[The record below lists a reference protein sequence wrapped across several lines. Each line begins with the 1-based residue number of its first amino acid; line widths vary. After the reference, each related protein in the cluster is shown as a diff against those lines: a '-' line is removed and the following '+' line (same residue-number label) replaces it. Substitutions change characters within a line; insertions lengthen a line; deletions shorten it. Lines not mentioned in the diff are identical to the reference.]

1 MGLEVSD
8 EARVVMRFGR
18 AEVHPLRRELSVDGT
33 PVRIGDR
40 AFDLLLALIER
51 RGELVTK
58 DELLARVWPGLVV
71 EDINLSVQVSALRKA
86 LGAERDNLKTISGR
100 GYRFVAEVAIVAPG
114 ATGATAVLSG
124 PVSAAA
130 DRTNLPALNSELIGR
145 EADVQEVIALMSDR
159 RLVTLSGPGG
169 IGKTRLGL
177 DVARRLLPRFPDG
190 AWLAELG
197 PLSDPAL
204 VPATVATALG
214 IQVGGGIVSAERVA
228 AALGLRQVLLV
239 LDNCEH
245 LVGAAAAMT
254 EALLRASPVAS
265 VIATSREPLRAEGEC
280 VYQVPPLAVPD
291 SDVAADD
298 DVMRHGAV
306 QLFVARAR
314 AAQPHFTAD
323 RVNGVLAAAIC
334 RRLDGIPLAIELA
347 AARAA
352 ALGVEGLA
360 ARLDDRFRLLTDG
373 RRTALPRQQTLR
385 ATLDWS
391 HDLLPATERVLLRRL
406 AIFAGT
412 FSLDA
417 ATDVVGSGELS
428 PADVLDS
435 IVNLVSKSLVVAD
448 LGSAVAQYRLL
459 ETTRAYALEKLR
471 TADEYTVFARRHAE
485 YYRDLFESV
494 SVQWEQTSTAAWL
507 AAHGRHLDNVR
518 AALDWAFAPEGNER
532 IGVALTAAAV
542 PLWMHLSMMEEC
554 RARVDRA
561 LAAGA
566 QPTGDDARRSMQLQA
581 ALGLALMYTRGAVPE
596 TRAALSGALAIAEAL
611 GDADYQLRALWGLC
625 VDRLNNAVFRE
636 ALAFAER
643 FRQVAD
649 RDGAAADRPIG
660 DRMMGL
666 SLHFLG
672 EEERAQQHFERM
684 LATYVE
690 PARRSHL
697 VRFQFDQ
704 RVTAEVAFAE
714 VLWIRGYPDRALR
727 SIIANIEEAEGL
739 GHALSL
745 CNALAKAC
753 PVALL
758 AGDLATAGRMVSM
771 LIEHAAR
778 NALASWLAEGQCF
791 QGVLL
796 LRTGNRADGIA
807 TLEQAL
813 AGLPGINFSLR
824 YTGLLGE
831 LAEALGVQGDV
842 ARGLSTIESAL
853 ARATEREERWCMPE
867 LLRIKGDLLA
877 RRGGADALR
886 DAEACLEES
895 LAWSR
900 RQQALSWELR
910 GAASLA
916 RLLHEQRRT
925 EDARSLLTAA
935 YGRFREGFDTA
946 DLVSAK
952 ALLATL
958 N

>member
-1 MGLEVSD
+1 MVL
-8 EARVVMRFGR
+8 RFGR
-18 AEVHPLRRELSVDGT
+18 AEVRPMRRELTVEGA

-86 LGAERDNLKTISGR
+86 LGAERDSLKTISGR
-100 GYRFVAEVAIVAPG
+100 GYRFVAEVEVVAPEAGGPMAAPTGPAAG
-114 ATGATAVLSG
+114 AGE
-124 PVSAAA
+124 
-130 DRTNLPALNSELIGR
+130 RTNLPALNSDLIGR
-145 EADVQEVIALMSDR
+145 DADVREVLALVADR
-159 RLVTLSGPGG
+159 RLVTLSGTGG

-177 DVARRLLPRFPDG
+177 EVARQLLPRFTDG

-204 VPATVATALG
+204 VPVTVATVLG
-214 IQVGGGIVSAERVA
+214 IQVAGGSVSAERVA
-228 AALGLRQVLLV
+228 AALGPRQVLLV

-245 LVGAAAAMT
+245 LIEAAATMV
-254 EALLRASPVAS
+254 EALLRASPVVC

-280 VYQVPPLAVPD
+280 VYQVPPLAVPAGD
-291 SDVAADD
+291 AGRDD
-298 DVMRHGAV
+298 DAMSHGAV

-314 AAQPHFTAD
+314 AAQLHFTPD
-323 RVNGVLAAAIC
+323 RFDPSVAAAIC

-391 HDLLPATERVLLRRL
+391 HDLLPVTERVLLRRL

-412 FSLDA
+412 FALDA
-417 ATDVVGSGELS
+417 ATEVVGSGELS
-428 PADVLDS
+428 PGDVVDS
-435 IVNLVSKSLVVAD
+435 IVNLVSKSLVAAD
-448 LGSAVAQYRLL
+448 VGGTVAQYRLL
-459 ETTRAYALEKLR
+459 ETTRAYALEKLQ
-471 TADEYTVFARRHAE
+471 AAGEYDAFARRHAE
-485 YYRDLFESV
+485 YYRDLFERASGDREHV
-494 SVQWEQTSTAAWL
+494 PTAQWL
-507 AAHGRHLDNVR
+507 GVYGRHLDNVR
-518 AALDWAFAPEGNER
+518 AALDWVFTPQGDARVG
-532 IGVALTAAAV
+532 IALTAAAV

-554 RARVDRA
+554 RVRVERA
-561 LAAGA
+561 LAAA
-566 QPTGDDARRSMQLQA
+566 TGPAEVDARRSMQLHA

-596 TRAALSGALAIAEAL
+596 TRAALSSALATAEAL

-643 FRQVAD
+643 FRDVAD
-649 RDGAAADRPIG
+649 RDGNATDRPIG
-660 DRMMGL
+660 DRMLGL

-672 EEERAQQHFERM
+672 EEERAQRHFERM
-684 LATYVE
+684 LETYLE

-697 VRFQFDQ
+697 IRFQFDQ
-704 RVTAEVAFAE
+704 RVTAQVALAE

-727 SIIANIEEAEGL
+727 TIVANIEEAQGL

-758 AGDLATAGRMVSM
+758 AGDIPTASRMVSM
-771 LIEHAAR
+771 LLEHSAR
-778 NALASWLAEGQCF
+778 NALASWQAEGQCF

-796 LRTGNRADGIA
+796 IRTGNRADGVQM
-807 TLEQAL
+807 LEEAL
-813 AGLPGINFSLR
+813 SSLPGINFSLR

-853 ARATEREERWCMPE
+853 ARAAEREEGWCMPE
-867 LLRIKGDLLA
+867 LLRIKGELLA
-877 RRGGADALR
+877 RQGGDVSPG
-886 DAEACLEES
+886 AEECLQES
-895 LAWSR
+895 LVQSR

-910 GAASLA
+910 AATSLA
-916 RLLHEQRRT
+916 RLRQGGQQADEGRELLAATYRRFT
-925 EDARSLLTAA
+925 
-935 YGRFREGFDTA
+935 EGFHSA
-946 DLVSAK
+946 DLTTARI
-952 ALLATL
+952 LLDSL
-958 N
+958 E